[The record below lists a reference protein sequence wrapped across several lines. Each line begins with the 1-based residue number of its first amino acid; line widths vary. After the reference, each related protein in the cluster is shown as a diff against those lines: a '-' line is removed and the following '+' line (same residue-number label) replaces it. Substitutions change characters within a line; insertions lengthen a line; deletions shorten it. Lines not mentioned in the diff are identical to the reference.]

1 MEKKPQYKVIV
12 SDRARQMLVGHVFF
26 LAQKSPTATRRV
38 KNALI
43 DAIRSLSTI
52 PKQFPFLNTGF
63 ILQNKYHKMFFG
75 KWYLIL
81 YQIRDQTVYID
92 YIVDCRQDYRW
103 LVRQNQKKVNVPIEP
118 APGHR
123 GVPSYLGAGR
133 FNGGD
138 LRLINVQDLFS
149 GLEVTDN
156 AKDAQIETVNYLTN
170 LGFYCVMEHRVKDR
184 GNGRPGYVDILAKKG
199 DIRLAIEFDHRYPR
213 TKSIYK
219 LKQLDNCQKIILLR
233 GHGTGEAD
241 GIEILPI
248 NIKNG
253 VST

>member
-12 SDRARQMLVGHVFF
+12 SDRARQMLAGHVFF
-26 LAQKSPTATRRV
+26 LAQKSPVAACWA
-38 KNALI
+38 KNALM
-43 DAIRSLSTI
+43 DAIHSLSTM
-52 PKQFPFLNTGF
+52 PQRFPFLNTEF
-63 ILQNKYHKMFFG
+63 IPQNKYHKMFFG

-92 YIVDCRQDYRW
+92 YIVDGRQDYRW
-103 LVRQNQKKVNVPIEP
+103 LVRQNQEKVNVPIEP
-118 APGHR
+118 APCHR
-123 GVPSYLGAGR
+123 GVPSCSGAGR

-138 LRLINVQDLFS
+138 LRLINVKDLFS

-156 AKDAQIETVNYLTN
+156 AKKAQIETVNYLTN
-170 LGFYCVMEHRVKDR
+170 LGFYCVMEYRVKDR
-184 GNGRPGYVDILAKKG
+184 GNGCPGYVDIFAKKG
-199 DIRLAIEFDHRYPR
+199 DIRLAIEFDRHSPR

-219 LKQLDNCQKIILLR
+219 LKQLNNCQKIILLR

-253 VST
+253 G